1 MNYQACMDIVLA
13 MGTYK
18 EYVATME
25 EMMDVQEKE
34 EEEMV
39 NKWEQLNKVAMEMFK
54 TENLTEEGT

>member
-1 MNYQACMDIVLA
+1 MDIVLA

-25 EMMDVQEKE
+25 EMMDVQEKN

-39 NKWEQLNKVAMEMFK
+39 NKWEQLNMVAKEMFK
-54 TENLTEEGT
+54 TENLMEEGK

>member
-39 NKWEQLNKVAMEMFK
+39 NKWEQLNMVAKEMFK
-54 TENLTEEGT
+54 TETLTEEGK